1 MFLVSCTGGQA
12 LPVRIL
18 HSSSLHAYKIVRAN
32 VDKLEENTTNCKVRM
47 FLHRILS
54 GSTQSG
60 YLSLRY
66 SLALLRSLALGPS
79 ICVGVAG

>member
-1 MFLVSCTGGQA
+1 MFLVSRTGGQS

-18 HSSSLHAYKIVRAN
+18 HSLNAYKIVSAN
-32 VDKLEENTTNCKVRM
+32 VDKLVDNTTNCKVRM

-66 SLALLRSLALGPS
+66 SPALLRSLALGPP